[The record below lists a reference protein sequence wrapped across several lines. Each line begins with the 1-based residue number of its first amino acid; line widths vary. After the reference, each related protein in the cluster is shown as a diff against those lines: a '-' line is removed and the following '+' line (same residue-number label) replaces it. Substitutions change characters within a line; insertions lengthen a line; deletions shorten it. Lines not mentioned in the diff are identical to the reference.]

1 MVSTQN
7 LITMAYFNHAF
18 NKTFVAKS
26 VDTAG
31 GTATSALTA
40 GQIALV
46 RDSDWTSVALPA
58 GAIGTGNLAYIV
70 QGSYYQSDTIG
81 NNPGNGGYKESVKS
95 KGINPRFITNLW
107 KQDTTIASNATAKL
121 CLASDCAPCGKTQ
134 FMRIDVKG
142 SPALRFLNHN
152 AYAIA
157 DSGNVCCVDG
167 QEYIDPAVI
176 LATMGEMVVGN
187 GLMKDN
193 IKYAAGDPLITP
205 FVKEG
210 DPDGVK
216 TFSAIAAGG
225 VGTGYAVA
233 ATALATTVS
242 PTGGSG
248 LTLKVDSIAAAVA
261 TVGTLVGGTGY
272 TAAVGVATTV
282 APAGG
287 SGATITTLTSAGAGT
302 PVTTATLVAG
312 GAGYSVGDVLT
323 ITGGGADAT
332 VTVATIAAT
341 GAIKSV
347 TVLNE
352 GSGYDAADVVTV
364 TGGNSDATLTVATVS
379 VGSVEVTSTTAA
391 GVVTSEYYSI
401 AQALG
406 KASSGN
412 YTPSTD
418 PNGATKV
425 SACITFIGAY
435 VDTVFGNCSFDTRD
449 HYNAEPVEIIVSQ
462 LDETGNPCNDCGV
475 ATRTSGSM
483 EQTQGE
489 RVVRDLIMS
498 ERYRQSPYTQGN
510 ADSSRIRQIEM
521 STDILDA
528 VDRAKTYVAYYVKHS
543 VPRYNNPTGVF
554 DNDQYVYKIYI
565 DPTIAGLETAT
576 DSLMTGLVNWAATAS
591 NALLVETYTL

>member
-1 MVSTQN
+1 
-7 LITMAYFNHAF
+7 
-18 NKTFVAKS
+18 
-26 VDTAG
+26 
-31 GTATSALTA
+31 
-40 GQIALV
+40 
-46 RDSDWTSVALPA
+46 
-58 GAIGTGNLAYIV
+58 
-70 QGSYYQSDTIG
+70 
-81 NNPGNGGYKESVKS
+81 
-95 KGINPRFITNLW
+95 
-107 KQDTTIASNATAKL
+107 
-121 CLASDCAPCGKTQ
+121 
-134 FMRIDVKG
+134 MRIDVKG

-412 YTPSTD
+412 YTPS
-418 PNGATKV
+418 
-425 SACITFIGAY
+425 C
-435 VDTVFGNCSFDTRD
+435 CRW
-449 HYNAEPVEIIVSQ
+449 
-462 LDETGNPCNDCGV
+462 
-475 ATRTSGSM
+475 RTPP
-483 EQTQGE
+483 
-489 RVVRDLIMS
+489 RCR
-498 ERYRQSPYTQGN
+498 RR
-510 ADSSRIRQIEM
+510 R
-521 STDILDA
+521 
-528 VDRAKTYVAYYVKHS
+528 RA
-543 VPRYNNPTGVF
+543 
-554 DNDQYVYKIYI
+554 
-565 DPTIAGLETAT
+565 
-576 DSLMTGLVNWAATAS
+576 
-591 NALLVETYTL
+591 

>member
-1 MVSTQN
+1 
-7 LITMAYFNHAF
+7 MAYFNNAF
-18 NKTFVAKS
+18 NKTFVVSS
-26 VDTAG
+26 VDLAG
-31 GTATSALTA
+31 GVATSALTA
-40 GQIALV
+40 GQLALV
-46 RDSDWTSVALPA
+46 DGSDWESVALPGGA
-58 GAIGTGNLAYIV
+58 GIPTIGTGDLGYVV
-70 QGSYYQSDTIG
+70 QGSFYTKDTIG
-81 NNPGNGGYKESVKS
+81 NNPGHGGYKESVKS
-95 KGINPRFITNLW
+95 KGINPRYLTRLW
-107 KQDTTIASNATAKL
+107 KTNCLTASQSTASL
-121 CLASDCAPCGKTQ
+121 SLASDCAPCGKTQ

-498 ERYRQSPYTQGN
+498 ERYRQSPYNQGN